1 MRVLFISSFVPSVA
15 TAGQNYSRLLLN
27 NLAHRKIDVDLV
39 LFRNNQQN
47 IYESQAETIAVQR
60 YFNDTIFTKVL
71 HCCLCFFLHPFFT
84 ARFSLRRMLYINSL
98 IKVNNYDV
106 IYLDFSQVFIYSLF
120 FPKKKSIKI
129 LYMSHDVITQ
139 KYARSSTFL
148 MRIWVEMSEYFILR
162 KVDNINKKIYTFSQ
176 KDVDC
181 IWKYFR
187 LKSNFTDFFL
197 DNIVLDASPNILS
210 DEYVMFGSWNR
221 PENRKGLVWLLK
233 IWKEKYLKVVDT
245 KLVIIGGG
253 LDKVIQ
259 KEISSLPNVFYEGF
273 VVDPYL
279 RIANARALIAPLFQ
293 GAGVKVKVIEALAC
307 GTPVIGTPVAFEGI
321 PDYMDFALHYFE
333 TDIEFEEILN
343 DFESSLEYKKNI
355 KKMFMLSYNNNKIM
369 TEF

>member
-1 MRVLFISSFVPSVA
+1 MRILFISSFVPSVA

-27 NLAHRKIDVDLV
+27 KLTRQKIDVDLV
-39 LFRNNQQN
+39 LFRNSQQN
-47 IYESQAETIAVQR
+47 IYESQVDSIVVQR

-84 ARFSLRRMLYINSL
+84 ARFSLKRMFYINNL
-98 IKVNNYDV
+98 IKSNNYDV

-120 FPKKKSIKI
+120 FPKKKNMKI

-139 KYARSSTFL
+139 KYARSSNIL
-148 MRIWVEMSEYFILR
+148 MKLWVEMSEYIILR
-162 KVDNINKKIYTFSQ
+162 KIDNVKRKIYTFSQ

-181 IWKYFR
+181 LWKYFR
-187 LKSNFTDFFL
+187 LKSNYTDFFL
-197 DNIVLDASPNILS
+197 DNIVLNASPNILS

-233 IWKEKYLKVVDT
+233 IWKEKYLTVNT

-259 KEISSLPNVFYEGF
+259 EEISGFSNVFYTGF
-273 VVDPYL
+273 VADPYL

-307 GTPVIGTPVAFEGI
+307 GTPVIGTHVAFEGI

-343 DFESSLEYKKNI
+343 DFESSLEYKKDI
-355 KKMFMLSYNNNKIM
+355 KRKFMLSYNNNKIM